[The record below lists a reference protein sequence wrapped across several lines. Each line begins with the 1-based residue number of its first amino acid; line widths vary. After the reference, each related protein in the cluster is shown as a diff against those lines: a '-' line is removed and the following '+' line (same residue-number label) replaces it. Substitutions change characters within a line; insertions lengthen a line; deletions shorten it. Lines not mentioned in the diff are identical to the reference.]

1 MPTDI
6 DTDLDLPISHAIA
19 DGWANFSETVAP
31 GIGGSAHAEAHIA
44 FYFSAMYVL
53 QIVKLIVAD
62 RWAEDA
68 ALALGM
74 LDAEIEEFMEAHAVA
89 MQ

>member
-1 MPTDI
+1 MPIDI
-6 DTDLDLPISHAIA
+6 DFDPPPSHAIA

-31 GIGGSAHAEAHIA
+31 GIGGSAHTEAHIA

-62 RWAEDA
+62 RSAENA

-74 LDAEIEEFMEAHAVA
+74 LDAEIEEFMQAHAVA

>member
-1 MPTDI
+1 MSIDI
-6 DTDLDLPISHAIA
+6 DSDPPISHAIA

>member
-1 MPTDI
+1 MPSNRD
-6 DTDLDLPISHAIA
+6 DDPPPSHVIA

-44 FYFSAMYVL
+44 FYFSAMYML

-62 RWAEDA
+62 RSAEDA
-68 ALALGM
+68 ALALQT
-74 LDAEIEEFMEAHAVA
+74 LDAEVEDFLQAHAVA

>member
-1 MPTDI
+1 
-6 DTDLDLPISHAIA
+6 
-19 DGWANFSETVAP
+19 
-31 GIGGSAHAEAHIA
+31 
-44 FYFSAMYVL
+44 MYVL

-62 RWAEDA
+62 RSAEDA

-74 LDAEIEEFMEAHAVA
+74 LDGEIEEFLQAHAVA

>member
-1 MPTDI
+1 MPTD
-6 DTDLDLPISHAIA
+6 LDDDPPVSHALA
-19 DGWANFSETVAP
+19 DGWANFSETVLP

-44 FYFSAMYVL
+44 FYFSAMYML
-53 QIVKLIVAD
+53 QIVKLLVAD
-62 RWAEDA
+62 RAAEDA

-74 LDAEIEEFMEAHAVA
+74 LDAEIEEFMAAHAVA